1 MNDENCDYL
10 LLKWGT
16 LKGWCFK
23 HSPEA
28 FEALKEYNKLGSY
41 LSAMAQRDTERQ
53 KELICIM
60 IDKVNGPVSSD
71 WTGEDWTNDREK
83 AKRYILEYGQPK
95 DVNLS

>member
-1 MNDENCDYL
+1 METNEDYL

-23 HSPEA
+23 NSPEA
-28 FEALKEYNKLGSY
+28 FEAFKKWKSLGYSF
-41 LSAMAQRDTERQ
+41 SAMGQNDTHEQ

-60 IDKVNGPVSSD
+60 IDKVNGSVTSD

-83 AKRYILEYGQPK
+83 AKKYILEYGR
-95 DVNLS
+95 